1 LISPTLAFD
10 SRLTASLMSWHLI
23 ATLVRN
29 GPGVPIVSVMV
40 DKGIVML
47 VLLRA
52 ADGLQILDT
61 PAIPL
66 WRLALQHSAQ
76 VFEIISQ
83 RNTL

>member
-1 LISPTLAFD
+1 
-10 SRLTASLMSWHLI
+10 M
-23 ATLVRN
+23 
-29 GPGVPIVSVMV
+29 VSVMV

-66 WRLALQHSAQ
+66 WRLACDYLISVRAAQ
-76 VFEIISQ
+76 T
-83 RNTL
+83 R